1 MQLPG
6 LDKVLENIDFETAF
20 EPLQKNFGATL
31 ENLSSTLDTN
41 AYSLSQSAV
50 DYSANFKNV
59 GDSAKKMAED
69 AGEAAEDAGRNGK
82 DFQEGLGKFASG
94 IGIAAGAIMGI
105 AAGISQIKK
114 GGTGNTLMGIGSI
127 MASVG
132 GAIGG
137 FTKLFGANGGVAGG
151 GWKPFP
157 VSAFANGGMV
167 KGPTLGLVGE
177 GKYNEAIVPLPDGRS
192 IPVQMRGGG
201 GSGSRD
207 LLANQAQSRSSPS
220 VLSMSFQ
227 STTINGV
234 EYVDRA
240 QLEAAM
246 EETRRAASRE
256 GANKG
261 ASLAI
266 DRLANS
272 PSSRR
277 RAGIR

>member
-1 MQLPG
+1 
-6 LDKVLENIDFETAF
+6 
-20 EPLQKNFGATL
+20 
-31 ENLSSTLDTN
+31 
-41 AYSLSQSAV
+41 
-50 DYSANFKNV
+50 
-59 GDSAKKMAED
+59 
-69 AGEAAEDAGRNGK
+69 
-82 DFQEGLGKFASG
+82 
-94 IGIAAGAIMGI
+94 
-105 AAGISQIKK
+105 
-114 GGTGNTLMGIGSI
+114 MGIGSI

-137 FTKLFGANGGVAGG
+137 FSNLGKAANGAVWTGG
-151 GWKPFP
+151 FQ
-157 VSAFANGGMV
+157 AFANGGMV
-167 KGPTLGLVGE
+167 KGPTLGLIGE

-192 IPVQMRGGG
+192 IPVQMRGAGG
-201 GSGSRD
+201 TGSRD
-207 LLANQAQSRSSPS
+207 LLANQAQSRPSPS

-256 GANKG
+256 GANIG